1 MDTSDVKAI
10 EQLFERFMT
19 AFNGQDVEALRASY
33 SDDALVIPPGQPSVR
48 GPDAIISQLW
58 GPTFDAFDVDAT
70 LPIDEIKTDG
80 EWGFVRGTYD
90 LRLEPKGEG
99 DPVTEKGRY
108 IDVVKKEADETWK
121 IARAIW
127 NTTGPPRSA

>member
-1 MDTSDVKAI
+1 VDASDVKAI
-10 EQLFERFMT
+10 EQLFERFIA
-19 AFNGQDVEALRASY
+19 AFNEQDVETLRTSY
-33 SDDALVIPPGQPSVR
+33 TEDALVMPPGQPSVH

-70 LPIDEIKTDG
+70 LPIDEIQTDG

-90 LRLEPKGEG
+90 LRLEPKVEG
-99 DPVTEKGRY
+99 DPVTEEGRY
-108 IDVVKKEADETWK
+108 IDVVKKEADATWR

-127 NTTGPPRSA
+127 NRTG

>member
-1 MDTSDVKAI
+1 MDASDVKAI
-10 EQLFERFMT
+10 EQLFERFIT
-19 AFNGQDVEALRASY
+19 AFNGHDIETLRASY
-33 SDDALVIPPGQPSVR
+33 TEDALVIPPGQPLVR

-58 GPTFDAFDVDAT
+58 GPTFDGFEVDAT

-80 EWGFVRGTYD
+80 KWGFVRGTYG

-99 DPVTEKGRY
+99 DPVTEEGRY
-108 IDVVKKEADETWK
+108 IDVVEKEAVDTFDTWK

-127 NTTGPPRSA
+127 NRTGS